1 MREGKTS
8 GAAVSRANLVSLPHA
23 DPPHGQDHLTW
34 AYQTH
39 VTAIYQY
46 IYSRVGNRPDAE
58 DLTGQVFMKAISG
71 MRNDV
76 SVPELRSW
84 LYRVAQTTLA
94 DHWREY
100 YAEGAGELDE
110 DVTRPPTPRENPEA
124 VHRVDTLLATL
135 PESYRRVLELRARE
149 TDAGLHAAKPCA
161 GLPSKEFLERMQG
174 SIHGWVGEQSAQPQP
189 PTRPSRRSLLLTGAV
204 GLAAGIAAAVGF
216 DRLTKAPAPGP

>member
-1 MREGKTS
+1 MREDKRS
-8 GAAVSRANLVSLPHA
+8 GAAVFASRAKVVALPQPDA
-23 DPPHGQDHLTW
+23 PHGRDHLTW

-58 DLTGQVFMKAISG
+58 DLTAQVFMKAISG

-100 YAEGAGELDE
+100 YAEGAGELD
-110 DVTRPPTPRENPEA
+110 DDDRPGWSAPPG
-124 VHRVDTLLATL
+124 
-135 PESYRRVLELRARE
+135 RAS
-149 TDAGLHAAKPCA
+149 C
-161 GLPSKEFLERMQG
+161 
-174 SIHGWVGEQSAQPQP
+174 
-189 PTRPSRRSLLLTGAV
+189 
-204 GLAAGIAAAVGF
+204 
-216 DRLTKAPAPGP
+216 

>member
-1 MREGKTS
+1 MREDDTT
-8 GAAVSRANLVSLPHA
+8 GAAAFASPGKVVPLPRADA
-23 DPPHGQDHLTW
+23 PHGQGHLTW

-58 DLTGQVFMKAISG
+58 DLTAQVFMKAIHG
-71 MRNDV
+71 MRSDV

-100 YAEGAGELDE
+100 YAEGAGELDD

-124 VHRVDTLLATL
+124 VQRVDSLLATL
-135 PESYRRVLELRARE
+135 PESYRRVLELRFLRGYSVRE
-149 TDAGLHAAKPCA
+149 TAHELNLSETNVKVLQFRALNRAGR
-161 GLPSKEFLERMQG
+161 ERG
-174 SIHGWVGEQSAQPQP
+174 RTS
-189 PTRPSRRSLLLTGAV
+189 
-204 GLAAGIAAAVGF
+204 
-216 DRLTKAPAPGP
+216 

>member
-1 MREGKTS
+1 MPEDHQT
-8 GAAVSRANLVSLPHA
+8 GAAVFASSGKVVALPQA
-23 DPPHGQDHLTW
+23 DATQDQDHLTW

-58 DLTGQVFMKAISG
+58 DLTAQVFMKAISG

-110 DVTRPPTPRENPEA
+110 DVTRPPAPRENPEA
-124 VHRVDTLLATL
+124 VHRGDALPATL
-135 PESYRRVLELRARE
+135 PQGHRRDLRVRR
-149 TDAGLHAAKPCA
+149 
-161 GLPSKEFLERMQG
+161 LP
-174 SIHGWVGEQSAQPQP
+174 
-189 PTRPSRRSLLLTGAV
+189 
-204 GLAAGIAAAVGF
+204 
-216 DRLTKAPAPGP
+216 

>member
-1 MREGKTS
+1 MREGKPS

-58 DLTGQVFMKAISG
+58 DLTAQVFMKAISG

-100 YAEGAGELDE
+100 YAEDAGELED
-110 DVTRPPTPRENPEA
+110 DVTRTPAPRGNPEA
-124 VHRVDTLLATL
+124 GLPGGSLLAPPPERYRPVPEL
-135 PESYRRVLELRARE
+135 PFLPGCSGAR
-149 TDAGLHAAKPCA
+149 TAQRLH
-161 GLPSKEFLERMQG
+161 
-174 SIHGWVGEQSAQPQP
+174 
-189 PTRPSRRSLLLTGAV
+189 
-204 GLAAGIAAAVGF
+204 
-216 DRLTKAPAPGP
+216 

>member
-23 DPPHGQDHLTW
+23 APPQGQDHLTW

-58 DLTGQVFMKAISG
+58 DLTAQVFMKAISG
-71 MRNDV
+71 MRSDV

-100 YAEGAGELDE
+100 YAEGARELDD
-110 DVTRPPTPRENPEA
+110 DVTRPPAPRENPEA
-124 VHRVDTLLATL
+124 VLRVDSLLATL
-135 PESYRRVLELRARE
+135 PESYRRVLELRFLRGYSVRE
-149 TDAGLHAAKPCA
+149 TAQELNLSETNVKVLQFRALNRAGR
-161 GLPSKEFLERMQG
+161 ER
-174 SIHGWVGEQSAQPQP
+174 ARA
-189 PTRPSRRSLLLTGAV
+189 T
-204 GLAAGIAAAVGF
+204 
-216 DRLTKAPAPGP
+216 

>member
-58 DLTGQVFMKAISG
+58 DLTAQVFMKAISG
-71 MRNDV
+71 MRSDV

-94 DHWREY
+94 DHWRQY
-100 YAEGAGELDE
+100 YAEDMGELDE
-110 DVTRPPTPRENPEA
+110 EIGRPAPVRENPEA
-124 VHRVDTLLATL
+124 VQRVDSLLATL
-135 PESYRRVLELRARE
+135 PESYRRVLELRFLRGYSVRE
-149 TDAGLHAAKPCA
+149 P
-161 GLPSKEFLERMQG
+161 
-174 SIHGWVGEQSAQPQP
+174 AQELNLSQ
-189 PTRPSRRSLLLTGAV
+189 TKL
-204 GLAAGIAAAVGF
+204 
-216 DRLTKAPAPGP
+216 KAPQVRALNRDGPGRGGT

>member
-1 MREGKTS
+1 MREDESTGAGAYASRGKVVT
-8 GAAVSRANLVSLPHA
+8 LPHA
-23 DPPHGQDHLTW
+23 DAFHDQDHLTW

-58 DLTGQVFMKAISG
+58 DLTAQVFMKAING

-100 YAEGAGELDE
+100 YAEDTGELDD
-110 DVTRPPTPRENPEA
+110 DVTRPPAPRENPEA
-124 VHRVDTLLATL
+124 IQRVDALLATL
-135 PESYRRVLELRARE
+135 PESYRRVLELRFLRGYSVRE
-149 TDAGLHAAKPCA
+149 TAQALDLSETNVKVLQFRALNRAGR
-161 GLPSKEFLERMQG
+161 ERG
-174 SIHGWVGEQSAQPQP
+174 
-189 PTRPSRRSLLLTGAV
+189 RPS
-204 GLAAGIAAAVGF
+204 
-216 DRLTKAPAPGP
+216 